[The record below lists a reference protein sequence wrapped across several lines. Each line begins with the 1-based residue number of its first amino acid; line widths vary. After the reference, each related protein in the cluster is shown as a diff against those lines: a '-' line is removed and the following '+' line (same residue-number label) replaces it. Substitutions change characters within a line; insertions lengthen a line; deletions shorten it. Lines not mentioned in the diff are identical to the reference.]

1 MELNGDRVPD
11 NGVVHFELRERTLE
25 NGLRVIVQEDH
36 TAPVV
41 SVHVMYHVGSKHE
54 SQGRTGFAHLFE
66 HLMFQGSEHVVDD
79 AHFRYVQDAG
89 GTLNGSTWFDRTN
102 YYETLPTNELE
113 LGLWLESDRMGF
125 FESAITQEKLDNQRD
140 VVKNERRQ
148 AYENRPYGL
157 AMETILRMAYPE
169 GHPYRHPTIGFME
182 DLDAASLE
190 QVREF
195 FRTFYRPDNAVL
207 VLAGDVEAGRG
218 FQLADR
224 YFGSIPR
231 GPGSPQV
238 TAPPVEPSGAVR
250 EVMRDKVQFPRVYLF
265 HHAPAFGQSG
275 FEAADVLTCLLA
287 DGKSSRL
294 YRKLVYEARIAQD
307 VSASVYPTEDCGL
320 CFIVATARPG
330 VEATALEA
338 AISESLEELR
348 EDVPGDA
355 ELEGAVNRSSREL
368 VSTLNGVGGRSDAIA
383 TSATYLGRP
392 GYVNEL
398 FERMRD
404 VTPESVREV
413 ARRWIVPER
422 RTTLYVLP
430 QERSEGSG

>member
-1 MELNGDRVPD
+1 MKSRTDKNLETE
-11 NGVVHFELRERTLE
+11 VVHFDLVERTLE

-54 SQGRTGFAHLFE
+54 TRGRTGFAHLFE
-66 HLMFQGSEHVVDD
+66 HLMFQGSEHVKDD

-102 YYETLPTNELE
+102 YYETLPANELE
-113 LGLWLESDRMGF
+113 LGLWLESDRMGY

-207 VLAGDVEAGRG
+207 VLVGDVEADRG
-218 FQLADR
+218 FELADR
-224 YFGSIPR
+224 YFGAIPR

-238 TAPPVEPSGAVR
+238 AAPPVAPSR
-250 EVMRDKVQFPRVYLF
+250 EAREILPDKVQFPRVYLF
-265 HHAPAFGQSG
+265 HHAPAFGEDG
-275 FEAADVLTCLLA
+275 FEAADVMTCLLA

-338 AISESLEELR
+338 AITESLDELR
-348 EDVPGDA
+348 EEVPGDA
-355 ELEGAVNRSSREL
+355 EVEGAVNRSSREL

-383 TSATYLGRP
+383 TSATFLDRP

-398 FERMRD
+398 FERMRH
-404 VTPESVREV
+404 VTPEAVREV
-413 ARRWIVPER
+413 AREWVVPQR
-422 RTTLYVLP
+422 RATLHVVPRETT
-430 QERSEGSG
+430 EGGA